1 MSSESPGNIGKREM
15 LNLKKPNQ
23 MSGISPNPGD
33 NNTVKCLPILPSP
46 LQQRHSPSKT
56 TKRNSNPSNVIR
68 PPQHHHLHHPLLLLL
83 LLLNLVP
90 YAAANGFCSPLLCS
104 CQVIFQPSLTTHP
117 SYPSPCCHNDTDVA
131 GGDSKLFK
139 PRLPNDAGRT
149 RKSSENPQPCSKRS
163 SIRYPGPIV
172 LGKHYENREMT
183 TYFQLMRLSLGCT
196 HFLRS
201 LT

>member
-23 MSGISPNPGD
+23 MSGMSPNPGD

-68 PPQHHHLHHPLLLLL
+68 PHHHHLHHPLLLLLLLL

-104 CQVIFQPSLTTHP
+104 CQVIFHP
-117 SYPSPCCHNDTDVA
+117 PTLLILLLVSQQRNLCCRWRQQTVQTEA
-131 GGDSKLFK
+131 SQRCLEDSEK
-139 PRLPNDAGRT
+139 P
-149 RKSSENPQPCSKRS
+149 
-163 SIRYPGPIV
+163 
-172 LGKHYENREMT
+172 
-183 TYFQLMRLSLGCT
+183 
-196 HFLRS
+196 
-201 LT
+201 

>member
-33 NNTVKCLPILPSP
+33 NNMVKCLPILPSP

-56 TKRNSNPSNVIR
+56 TKRNSNPSNAIR
-68 PPQHHHLHHPLLLLL
+68 PPHHHPLLLLL

-104 CQVIFQPSLTTHP
+104 CQVIFQPFTLLILLLVVTTKLMDCRWRQQTVQAEASQRCP
-117 SYPSPCCHNDTDVA
+117 E
-131 GGDSKLFK
+131 DSEKL
-139 PRLPNDAGRT
+139 
-149 RKSSENPQPCSKRS
+149 
-163 SIRYPGPIV
+163 
-172 LGKHYENREMT
+172 
-183 TYFQLMRLSLGCT
+183 
-196 HFLRS
+196 
-201 LT
+201 

>member
-1 MSSESPGNIGKREM
+1 M

-68 PPQHHHLHHPLLLLL
+68 PPHHHLHHPLLLLL

-104 CQVIFQPSLTTHP
+104 CQVIFQPSSSLCQPPTLLILLLVVTMTLMLQVETANCSNRGFP
-117 SYPSPCCHNDTDVA
+117 TMP
-131 GGDSKLFK
+131 GG
-139 PRLPNDAGRT
+139 
-149 RKSSENPQPCSKRS
+149 
-163 SIRYPGPIV
+163 
-172 LGKHYENREMT
+172 LGKALKILNLA
-183 TYFQLMRLSLGCT
+183 QNDLQSGIWVP
-196 HFLRS
+196 
-201 LT
+201 

>member
-1 MSSESPGNIGKREM
+1 M

-68 PPQHHHLHHPLLLLL
+68 PPHHHLHHPLLLL

-104 CQVIFQPSLTTHP
+104 CQVIFQPYSSLCQPHTLLVPTTHP
-117 SYPSPCCHNDTDVA
+117 SYPSPCCNNDTDVA

-139 PRLPNDAGRT
+139 PRLPNDARRT
-149 RKSSENPQPCSKRS
+149 RKSSENPQPCSK
-163 SIRYPGPIV
+163 
-172 LGKHYENREMT
+172 
-183 TYFQLMRLSLGCT
+183 
-196 HFLRS
+196 
-201 LT
+201 